1 MSSDDIRETFLR
13 FFTARQHLRIAA
25 ASVVPAG
32 DPTLLYVNAGMA
44 PLKPYF
50 TGEAIPPAPD
60 LCNIQ
65 PCVRTI
71 DIEDVGDRHHL
82 TFFEMLGS
90 WSVDHYGRERAVEL
104 AWDLLT
110 SGFGFA
116 PGQLYVTVYA
126 GDSRRGVPP
135 DEVSAAAWER
145 TGVPRDHIVWLGE
158 DNFWTAGETGPCGPC
173 TEVFFDTGPANGPAY
188 QPGGEF
194 DTAGRYIEIWNAG
207 VFIEY
212 QQRAGGELEPLRF
225 ASVDTGSGLERMAMV
240 LQGRESVYET
250 DVFAPVTAAARAV
263 LGSAAAERDVRV
275 VADHVRWRR
284 SSWARA

>member
-1 MSSDDIRETFLR
+1 MTRPVSSDDIRETFLR

-25 ASVVPAG
+25 ASVIPAG

-126 GDSRRGVPP
+126 GDSRRPVRSVHRGVLRHGTG
-135 DEVSAAAWER
+135 ER
-145 TGVPRDHIVWLGE
+145 ARVP
-158 DNFWTAGETGPCGPC
+158 
-173 TEVFFDTGPANGPAY
+173 
-188 QPGGEF
+188 
-194 DTAGRYIEIWNAG
+194 AGRRVRHRGPVHRDLERGRIHRVPAAG
-207 VFIEY
+207 V
-212 QQRAGGELEPLRF
+212 
-225 ASVDTGSGLERMAMV
+225 
-240 LQGRESVYET
+240 
-250 DVFAPVTAAARAV
+250 
-263 LGSAAAERDVRV
+263 
-275 VADHVRWRR
+275 
-284 SSWARA
+284 

>member
-13 FFTARQHLRIAA
+13 FFSARQHLRIAA

-104 AWDLLT
+104 A
-110 SGFGFA
+110 
-116 PGQLYVTVYA
+116 
-126 GDSRRGVPP
+126 
-135 DEVSAAAWER
+135 
-145 TGVPRDHIVWLGE
+145 
-158 DNFWTAGETGPCGPC
+158 
-173 TEVFFDTGPANGPAY
+173 
-188 QPGGEF
+188 
-194 DTAGRYIEIWNAG
+194 
-207 VFIEY
+207 
-212 QQRAGGELEPLRF
+212 
-225 ASVDTGSGLERMAMV
+225 
-240 LQGRESVYET
+240 
-250 DVFAPVTAAARAV
+250 
-263 LGSAAAERDVRV
+263 
-275 VADHVRWRR
+275 
-284 SSWARA
+284 